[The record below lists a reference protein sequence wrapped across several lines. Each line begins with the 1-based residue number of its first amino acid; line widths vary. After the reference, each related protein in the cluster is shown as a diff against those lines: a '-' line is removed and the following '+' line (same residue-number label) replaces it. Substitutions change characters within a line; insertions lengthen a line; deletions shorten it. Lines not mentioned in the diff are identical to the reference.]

1 MQRIIVYKK
10 GGKSMINKEKIN
22 TELSDYIRL
31 LRLKYRKSQEDMGQ
45 LLGVSRNTYAIWERR
60 PISLSLETLIKIGEV
75 LDHNILIFFKE
86 YVAKS
91 NE

>member
-1 MQRIIVYKK
+1 
-10 GGKSMINKEKIN
+10 MINKEKIN
-22 TELSDYIRL
+22 AELSDYIRL

-45 LLGVSRNTYAIWERR
+45 LLGVSRNTYAIWEKR

-75 LDHNILIFFKE
+75 LDDNILIFFKE

>member
-1 MQRIIVYKK
+1 
-10 GGKSMINKEKIN
+10 MINKEKIN

-45 LLGVSRNTYAIWERR
+45 LLGVSRNTYSIWEKR

-75 LDHNILIFFKE
+75 LDDNILIFFKE

>member
-1 MQRIIVYKK
+1 
-10 GGKSMINKEKIN
+10 MINKEKIN

-75 LDHNILIFFKE
+75 LDDNILIFFKE

>member
-1 MQRIIVYKK
+1 
-10 GGKSMINKEKIN
+10 MINKEKIN

-60 PISLSLETLIKIGEV
+60 PISLSLKTLIKIGEV
-75 LDHNILIFFKE
+75 LDDNILIFFKE

>member
-1 MQRIIVYKK
+1 
-10 GGKSMINKEKIN
+10 MINKEKIN